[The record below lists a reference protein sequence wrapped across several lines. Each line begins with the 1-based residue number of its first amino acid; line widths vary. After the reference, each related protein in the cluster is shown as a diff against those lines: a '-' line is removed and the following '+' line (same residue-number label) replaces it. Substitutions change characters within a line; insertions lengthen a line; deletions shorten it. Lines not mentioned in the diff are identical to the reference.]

1 MTRRALHHPNL
12 LLLLGVTM
20 TDNQLGMVSE
30 WMPKGNIMEFSRADP
45 NVDRLGLVCL
55 TPKVLISL
63 LTDDFVAA
71 VAERRRQGVD
81 VYA

>member
-1 MTRRALHHPNL
+1 MTWRALHHPNL

-20 TDNQLGMVSE
+20 TDNQLRMVSE
-30 WMPKGNIMEFSRADP
+30 WTPKGNIMEFSRADP
-45 NVDRLGLVCL
+45 NVVRLGLVCL